1 MLRACVFVL
10 APESRGLLPPCPLE
24 SEGARTPGI
33 TDPATAACT
42 KKKVQ
47 TKVVAAT
54 SPAKRGP
61 ARKVGYGLVRAAP
74 GGLTKLSTAGGL
86 LGSRPASWQ
95 THAGCRQGRPC
106 DARQARR
113 NPATSAAARKVRYAS
128 LRSHRS
134 RSALRTTR
142 AHAPLTKV
150 GFTDFGF
157 NGPRR
162 AHYRRA
168 RRAGISFFE
177 DSGKA
182 LRGNEKTLRRKSL
195 YPRFAAVAV
204 PAVITGL
211 HRPAR

>member
-1 MLRACVFVL
+1 MTSEICAARMRVRSRAS
-10 APESRGLLPPCPLE
+10 SRGLNLAAALLKARA
-24 SEGARTPGI
+24 ARTPGI
-33 TDPATAACT
+33 TDPATAVCT

-54 SPAKRGP
+54 SPAKRRRP
-61 ARKVGYGLVRAAP
+61 RARWVTASFARPPVDSPSYP
-74 GGLTKLSTAGGL
+74 PLTDL
-86 LGSRPASWQ
+86 LGSQPASWQ
-95 THAGCRQGRPC
+95 THAGSRQGRPC

-113 NPATSAAARKVRYAS
+113 NLATSAAARKVRYAS

-134 RSALRTTR
+134 RSATKATR
-142 AHAPLTKV
+142 AHAPLV
-150 GFTDFGF
+150 DQDARIIGA
-157 NGPRR
+157 P
-162 AHYRRA
+162 

-204 PAVITGL
+204 PAVITGP